1 MVRETREQLPERA
14 NHPHLTHV
22 TFPRIIRTK
31 FVAGMANPVETLC
44 ANVGT
49 EQGAVLG
56 RFSSCISV
64 QSGMGAMVKS
74 PSKFTAALF
83 TTARTWKRPRSAS
96 ADEWTGKLR
105 SVCTTEYHAAIKR
118 STSEAVSVREVNPE
132 PVQSEVRKRKQT
144 PFIHTNIRNLERRY

>member
-22 TFPRIIRTK
+22 TFPRIICTK

-64 QSGMGAMVKS
+64 QSGWEPWQSHHLSSQHIIHNSQDVE
-74 PSKFTAALF
+74 AA
-83 TTARTWKRPRSAS
+83 
-96 ADEWTGKLR
+96 
-105 SVCTTEYHAAIKR
+105 
-118 STSEAVSVREVNPE
+118 
-132 PVQSEVRKRKQT
+132 
-144 PFIHTNIRNLERRY
+144 